1 MSSVLSQTDE
11 KVIESKSKPDV
22 ANQSGSATT
31 APKEDEIC
39 DDWEQLDQQVSSH
52 IYNKQIR
59 RKHR

>member
-39 DDWEQLDQQVSSH
+39 DDWEQLDQQVNSH
-52 IYNKQIR
+52 IYI
-59 RKHR
+59 

>member
-39 DDWEQLDQQVSSH
+39 DDWEQLDQQVKSH
-52 IYNKQIR
+52 ITNK
-59 RKHR
+59 